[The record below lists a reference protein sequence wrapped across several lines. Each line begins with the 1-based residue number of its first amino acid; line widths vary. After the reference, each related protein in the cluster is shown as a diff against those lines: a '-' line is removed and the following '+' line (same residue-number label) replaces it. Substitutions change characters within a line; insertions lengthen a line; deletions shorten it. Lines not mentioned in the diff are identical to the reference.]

1 MKMHKGLM
9 SIGDFA
15 AYSGSTRQAMQYYDH
30 IGLLDPIAVG
40 NQGYRYYHPLQGHEV
55 RLIHSLQECG
65 CSLEEIR
72 DILTTS
78 SVEQMQTRI
87 MAKQKLLELELQ
99 RIKREQIYLKRF
111 SQFITWV
118 SARPVYVPELHTL
131 NETLYFREILFE
143 DPCELYSD
151 YYYQMLL
158 RYADFCKSNK
168 MAIQQYPYLFYISP
182 EELKGQLRLSKIIC
196 IPENVHIPSSHS
208 LIAPP
213 GQYLT
218 MRCHPDT
225 QNRMDHRKAEYG
237 VLFRYMEEHGIVPL
251 DGCAELPFCIP
262 PGLRPDPHRFEVVI
276 FMPVAPAKENSDGG
290 GKA

>member
-15 AYSGSTRQAMQYYDH
+15 AYCGSTRQTMQYYDH
-30 IGLLDPIAVG
+30 IGLLDPIVVG

-78 SVEQMQTRI
+78 SVDQMQARI
-87 MAKQKLLELELQ
+87 MARQEQLELELQ
-99 RIKREQIYLKRF
+99 RIKREQIYLERF
-111 SQFITWV
+111 SQFLSWASTRTID
-118 SARPVYVPELHTL
+118 VPELHTL
-131 NETLYFREILFE
+131 NQTLYFREILFE

-151 YYYQMLL
+151 YYYQMIL
-158 RYADFCKSNK
+158 RYVEFCKSNK
-168 MAIQQYPYLFYISP
+168 MAIQQYPYLFYVSP
-182 EELKGQLRLSKIIC
+182 EELKEELRLSKIIC
-196 IPENVHIPSSHS
+196 IPEDVSTPSSHPM
-208 LIAPP
+208 IAPS

-218 MRCHPDT
+218 MRCHPEG
-225 QNRMDHRKAEYG
+225 QNREDQRKAAYRA
-237 VLFRYMEEHGIVPL
+237 LFRYMEEHGLVPL
-251 DGCAELPFCIP
+251 GGSAELPYCIP
-262 PGLRPDPHRFEVVI
+262 PGLRPDPYRFEVI
-276 FMPVAPAKENSDGG
+276 LIMPVAPVKDNSDGG

>member
-1 MKMHKGLM
+1 MHKGLM

-72 DILTTS
+72 EILSTS
-78 SVEQMQTRI
+78 SVDQMQARI
-87 MAKQKLLELELQ
+87 MAKQELLELELQ
-99 RIKREQIYLKRF
+99 RIKREQIYLERF
-111 SQFITWV
+111 SQFISWV
-118 SARPVYVPELHTL
+118 STRPIDVPELLTL
-131 NETLYFREILFE
+131 NQTLYFREIPFE

-158 RYADFCKSNK
+158 HYVEFCKSNK
-168 MAIQQYPYLFYISP
+168 MSIQQYPYLFYVGP
-182 EELKGQLRLSKIIC
+182 EELKGKLRLSKIIC
-196 IPENVHIPSSHS
+196 IPEDVSTPSSHP

-213 GQYLT
+213 GQYLA
-218 MRCHPDT
+218 MRYHPDT
-225 QNRMDHRKAEYG
+225 QIREDYRKAVYG
-237 VLFRYMEEHGIVPL
+237 VLFRYMEERGLVPL
-251 DGCAELPFCIP
+251 DGSAELPFCIP
-262 PGLRPDPHRFEVVI
+262 PGLRPDPYRFKVVFI
-276 FMPVAPAKENSDGG
+276 MPVAPAKENSDGG